1 MSPLMQNVL
10 AFVVFAFIAAI
21 LNAIVS
27 PGYMEGPYAEG
38 VGQAA
43 GSWGLAY
50 LITWAKKINRTS
62 WLFGVSM
69 GVLVLSIYIQP
80 ILM

>member
-1 MSPLMQNVL
+1 MQNTL
-10 AFVVFAFIAAI
+10 AFVVFAFIAAN
-21 LNAIVS
+21 LNAIVY

-43 GSWGLAY
+43 ASWGLAY

-62 WLFGVSM
+62 WLFGISM
-69 GVLVLSIYIQP
+69 GVLVLLIYIQP
-80 ILM
+80 SLT